1 MNCPAC
7 GLINPGNAQCCDC
20 GYDFNSKRVQQQ
32 KLPADLPQ
40 FDPNATAAKVAIGAQ
55 VVALVLAVAAVIWGC
70 CMVYVA
76 LYPGA
81 SGEFGG
87 FSVLFAAA
95 VDIPVGLVSLV
106 VGLAV
111 KKGPRA
117 LRWTCIILS
126 VAALTLPFLIEAAW
140 QSHFRVK

>member
-1 MNCPAC
+1 MNCPRC
-7 GLINPGNAQCCDC
+7 GLINPGTAQRCDC
-20 GYDFNSKRVQQQ
+20 GYDFISKGVQESYLSQP
-32 KLPADLPQ
+32 LIPAP
-40 FDPNATAAKVAIGAQ
+40 AKIALGAQ
-55 VVALVLAVAAVIWGC
+55 VVALILAGAAVIWGC

-87 FSVLFAAA
+87 FSVLFAAM
-95 VDIPVGLVSLV
+95 VDIPVGFVSLV

-111 KKGPRA
+111 KKSPPV
-117 LRWTCIILS
+117 LRWTCIVLS
-126 VAALTLPFLIEAAW
+126 VAALALPFLTRAAW

>member
-1 MNCPAC
+1 V
-7 GLINPGNAQCCDC
+7 QRCDC
-20 GYDFNSKRVQQQ
+20 GYDFISKSGQEFH
-32 KLPADLPQ
+32 LTSTPNTAPA
-40 FDPNATAAKVAIGAQ
+40 KIAIGAQ
-55 VVALVLAVAAVIWGC
+55 VVALVLAGSAVIWGC
-70 CMVYVA
+70 CMFYVA
-76 LYPGA
+76 LHPGA

-106 VGLAV
+106 AGLAV

>member
-20 GYDFNSKRVQQQ
+20 GYDFNSKRVQQR
-32 KLPADLPQ
+32 KRPAAPHY
-40 FDPNATAAKVAIGAQ
+40 FDPNTAAAKIAIGAQ
-55 VVALVLAVAAVIWGC
+55 AVALALAVAAVIWGC

-106 VGLAV
+106 AGVVV

-126 VAALTLPFLIEAAW
+126 VAALALPFLTEAAW

>member
-1 MNCPAC
+1 MNCPRC
-7 GLINPGNAQCCDC
+7 GLINPGTAQRCDC
-20 GYDFNSKRVQQQ
+20 GYDFISTSVQEFN
-32 KLPADLPQ
+32 LTSTPNTAPA
-40 FDPNATAAKVAIGAQ
+40 KIAIGAQ
-55 VVALVLAVAAVIWGC
+55 LVAVVLAGAAVIWGC

-87 FSVLFAAA
+87 FSILFAAM

-111 KKGPRA
+111 KKTPAG
-117 LRWTCIILS
+117 LRWTCIVLS
-126 VAALTLPFLIEAAW
+126 VAALALPFLTKAAW

>member
-1 MNCPAC
+1 MNCPGC
-7 GLINPGNAQCCDC
+7 GLINPGTAQRCDC
-20 GYDFNSKRVQQQ
+20 GYDFINKSIQESYLTSTPNSA
-32 KLPADLPQ
+32 PA
-40 FDPNATAAKVAIGAQ
+40 KIAIGAQ
-55 VVALVLAVAAVIWGC
+55 VVALVLAGAAVIWGC

-87 FSVLFAAA
+87 FSGLFAAM
-95 VDIPVGLVSLV
+95 VDIPLGLVSLV

-111 KKGPRA
+111 KKSPPV
-117 LRWTCIILS
+117 LRWTCIVLS
-126 VAALTLPFLIEAAW
+126 VAALALPFLTKAAW

>member
-1 MNCPAC
+1 
-7 GLINPGNAQCCDC
+7 
-20 GYDFNSKRVQQQ
+20 V
-32 KLPADLPQ
+32 
-40 FDPNATAAKVAIGAQ
+40 
-55 VVALVLAVAAVIWGC
+55 LVLAVAAVIWGC
-70 CMVYVA
+70 GMVYVA

-87 FSVLFAAA
+87 FSVLFAAM

-111 KKGPRA
+111 KKSPPV
-117 LRWTCIILS
+117 LRWTCIVLS
-126 VAALTLPFLIEAAW
+126 VTALALPFLTKAAW